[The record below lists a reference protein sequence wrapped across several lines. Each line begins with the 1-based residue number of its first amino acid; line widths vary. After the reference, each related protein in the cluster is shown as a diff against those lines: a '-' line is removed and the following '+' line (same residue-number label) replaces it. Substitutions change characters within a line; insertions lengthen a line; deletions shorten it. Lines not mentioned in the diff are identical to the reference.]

1 MLKVHNLTPD
11 GWLGKNYWTVEGRV
25 TMIGD
30 FTWFY
35 DIPFNYDESANL
47 CEFECHFFNSL
58 SDDFANIDWDY
69 LKKNKSKKLIIT
81 HRIFKN
87 LTQEAV
93 NELNNY
99 IYEFDC
105 KDRVWFFTFNPKEFR
120 FKKSANFRLAYLNSI
135 TTVKTEAAFLFL
147 NKQRRRQV
155 SWSDIVP
162 NSRNEM
168 FYPDQVDFSQSD
180 KYFNF
185 LAHRVTNHRLFA
197 YHKLLQKNLANRGI
211 TNFHAY
217 ETANI
222 RPPDYRAEFLNHE
235 NTLKSL
241 DINIDDLMS
250 YISKPQT
257 TDHAMQNSEGVDE
270 IWEHMMHKASYSYIH
285 SKSLLSI
292 SNETSAIST
301 DEIYVTEKTF
311 LNYALGRPF
320 LINGNKDSLK
330 WLNRYFGFQSFNSLF
345 DESYDDIDNYLE
357 RSDFIINELDKFCSL
372 SFSKAKE
379 KITDLKHIFDHNRQI
394 YMSIPHRNLF
404 MRIFD
409 GI

>member
-1 MLKVHNLTPD
+1 MLEVHNLTPD
-11 GWLGKNYWTVEGRV
+11 NWFSKPFWVLEDRV

-35 DIPFNYDESANL
+35 DIPFRYDETSNL
-47 CEFECHFFNSL
+47 CEFECYYYTSL
-58 SDDFANIDWDY
+58 SEDFANIDWQF

-81 HRIFKN
+81 HRVFKY
-87 LTQEAV
+87 LSHEDV
-93 NELNNY
+93 EELNNY
-99 IYEFDC
+99 IYEYDC
-105 KDRVWFFTFNPKEFR
+105 KDRVWYFTFNPKDFR

-135 TTVKTEAAFLFL
+135 TAVKTETAIMFL
-147 NKQRRRQV
+147 NKLMRGLV

-162 NSRNEM
+162 NNRYELFFPN
-168 FYPDQVDFSQSD
+168 QVDFSQSD

-185 LAHRVTNHRLFA
+185 LAHRITNHRLFA
-197 YHKLLQKNLANRGI
+197 YHKLIQKNLANKGI

-217 ETANI
+217 ETDNT
-222 RPPDYRAEFLNHE
+222 RPPDYRDEFLNHE
-235 NTLKSL
+235 STLKSL
-241 DINIDDLMS
+241 GSDINDLMS
-250 YISKPQT
+250 YISKPKT
-257 TDHAMQNSEGVDE
+257 TDHSIQRTDSVVQH
-270 IWEHMMHKASYSYIH
+270 HMMHMASYSDIH

-292 SNETSAIST
+292 SNDSSAIST

-357 RSDFIINELDKFCSL
+357 RADFVINELDKFCSL

-379 KITDLKHIFDHNRQI
+379 KITDLKPVFDHNRKI
-394 YMSIPHRNLF
+394 YMSIPHKNLF

>member
-30 FTWFY
+30 FTYFY
-35 DIPFNYDESANL
+35 DIPFKYDDSANL
-47 CEFECHFFNSL
+47 CEFECHFYNSL

-81 HRIFKN
+81 HRTFKN
-87 LTQEAV
+87 LTNETV
-93 NELNNY
+93 DELNNF

-105 KDRVWFFTFNPKEFR
+105 KHRVWFFTFNPKDFR
-120 FKKSANFRLAYLNSI
+120 FKKLANFKLAYLNSI
-135 TTVKTEAAFLFL
+135 TTVKTETAFLFL
-147 NKQRRRQV
+147 NRVRRGQV

-162 NSRNEM
+162 NNRYEM
-168 FYPDQVDFSQSD
+168 FFPNQVDFSQSD

-185 LAHRVTNHRLFA
+185 LAHRLTNHRLFA
-197 YHKLLQKNLANRGI
+197 YHNLLQKNLASIGI
-211 TNFHAY
+211 TNFHAFQY
-217 ETANI
+217 ANN
-222 RPPDYRAEFLNHE
+222 PLDYRAEFLNHE
-235 NTLKSL
+235 STLKSL
-241 DINIDDLMS
+241 GTNIDELMS
-250 YISKPQT
+250 YISKPKT
-257 TDHAMQNSEGVDE
+257 TDHTIEHPNGVDK
-270 IWEHMMHKASYSYIH
+270 IFQHMSHKASFSDIH

-292 SNETSAIST
+292 SNESAAIST
-301 DEIYVTEKTF
+301 DEIYITEKTF

-330 WLNRYFGFQSFNSLF
+330 WLNKYFGFQSFDSLF

-357 RSDFIINELDKFCSL
+357 RADFVINELNKFCSL

-379 KITDLKHIFDHNRQI
+379 KILDLRPIFDHNRKI
-394 YMSIPHRNLF
+394 YMSIPHKDLF